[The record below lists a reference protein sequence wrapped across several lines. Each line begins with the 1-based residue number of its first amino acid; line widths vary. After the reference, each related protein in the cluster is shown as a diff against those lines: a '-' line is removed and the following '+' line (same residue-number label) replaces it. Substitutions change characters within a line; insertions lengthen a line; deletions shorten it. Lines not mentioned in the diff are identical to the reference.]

1 MVGFG
6 KKWGYS
12 LSTRRFQSPKPRTPI
27 DTLYTAKARYYLRNP
42 MDTPALSVVLPA
54 LNEEATIGECIGKIR
69 TVFADL
75 SIDGEIII
83 ADSSDDRTAAI
94 ARDLGATVV
103 RPEKRGYGNAYL
115 AGLACARGKYV
126 VIGDADNTYDFLEIP
141 KLLAPLDA
149 GADMVLGSRL
159 RGEIR
164 PGAMPA
170 LHRYVGNP
178 LLTRLLNRVFGIRIS
193 DAHTGLRAFRREAL
207 GRLNLK
213 TGGMEFASEMI
224 IEAAKAGLRIDEVPI
239 TYSARVAPSNLQ
251 SFSDGWRHVRFML
264 LYRPIPF
271 ITVPGLLFAIFGFFL
286 MVIFAFRG
294 DVETSFIHSFILGAL
309 FFVGGLQALFA
320 GVNIA
325 VYSAVQGY
333 GEAGPFVSRLMNYH
347 SLEWEL
353 LAGILLMAGGG
364 LVGLGILRDWAASGF
379 GPLFQIANA
388 VWALALFLAGMQ
400 VVFSGI
406 FTSMMLLKRG
416 DGPD

>member
-1 MVGFG
+1 M
-6 KKWGYS
+6 
-12 LSTRRFQSPKPRTPI
+12 
-27 DTLYTAKARYYLRNP
+27 N
-42 MDTPALSVVLPA
+42 TPALSVVLPA

-83 ADSSDDRTAAI
+83 ADSSDDRTATI

-103 RPEKRGYGNAYL
+103 RPKKRGYGNAYL
-115 AGLACARGKYV
+115 AGLACARGEYI

-141 KLLAPLDA
+141 KLLARLDA
-149 GADMVLGSRL
+149 GADMALGSRL

-164 PGAMPA
+164 PGAMPL
-170 LHRYVGNP
+170 LHQYVGNP
-178 LLTRLLNRVFGIRIS
+178 LLTWLLNRVFGIRIS

-207 GRLNLK
+207 GRMNLK

-224 IEAAKAGLRIDEVPI
+224 IEAAKAGLRIEEVPI
-239 TYSARVAPSNLQ
+239 TYYPRVAPSNLQ

-271 ITVPGLLFAIFGFFL
+271 ITVPGLIFTVFGFFL
-286 MVIFAFRG
+286 MIIFALRG
-294 DVETSFIHSFILGAL
+294 EVETSFIHSFILAAL
-309 FFVGGLQALFA
+309 FFIGGIQALVA

-347 SLEWEL
+347 NLEREL

-364 LVGLGILRDWAASGF
+364 LVGLGILRDWAATGF

-416 DGPD
+416 EGQD

>member
-1 MVGFG
+1 M
-6 KKWGYS
+6 
-12 LSTRRFQSPKPRTPI
+12 
-27 DTLYTAKARYYLRNP
+27 
-42 MDTPALSVVLPA
+42 PAPVLSVVLPA
-54 LNEEATIGECIGKIR
+54 LNEEATIGECIRKIQQ
-69 TVFADL
+69 VFADL

-103 RPEKRGYGNAYL
+103 HPEKRGYGNAYL
-115 AGLACARGKYV
+115 AGLARARGKYI

-141 KLLAPLDA
+141 KLLALLDG
-149 GADMVLGSRL
+149 GADMALGSRL

-178 LLTRLLNRVFGIRIS
+178 FLTWLLNRVFSIRIS
-193 DAHTGLRAFRREAL
+193 DAHTGFRAFRREAL
-207 GRLNLK
+207 DRLNLK

-239 TYSARVAPSNLQ
+239 TYYARVAPSKLQ
-251 SFSDGWRHVRFML
+251 SFTDGWRHVRFML

-271 ITVPGLLFAIFGFFL
+271 ITAPGLIFAVFGFFL
-286 MVIFAFRG
+286 MVIFAVRG
-294 DVETSFIHSFILGAL
+294 GVETSFIHSFILAAL
-309 FFVGGLQALFA
+309 FFVGGFQALFA

-333 GEAGPFVSRLMNYH
+333 GEAGPFITRLMNYH

-353 LAGILLMAGGG
+353 LAGVLLMGGGG
-364 LVGLGILRDWAASGF
+364 LVGLGIFRDWAASGF
-379 GPLFQIANA
+379 GSLFQIANA

-400 VVFSGI
+400 IVFSGI
-406 FTSMMLLKRG
+406 FTSMVLLNRG
-416 DGPD
+416 EGQE

>member
-1 MVGFG
+1 
-6 KKWGYS
+6 
-12 LSTRRFQSPKPRTPI
+12 
-27 DTLYTAKARYYLRNP
+27 
-42 MDTPALSVVLPA
+42 MDTPAPALSVVLPA
-54 LNEEATIGECIGKIR
+54 LNEEATIGECIKKIR
-69 TVFADL
+69 QVFADL

-115 AGLACARGKYV
+115 AGLACARGRYV

-141 KLLAPLDA
+141 NLLGPLDA

-178 LLTRLLNRVFGIRIS
+178 FLTWLLNRVFSIRIS
-193 DAHTGLRAFRREAL
+193 DAHTGFRAFRREAL
-207 GRLNLK
+207 ERLNLK
-213 TGGMEFASEMI
+213 TGGMEFASEML
-224 IEAAKAGLRIDEVPI
+224 IEAAKAGLRIEEVPI
-239 TYSARVAPSNLQ
+239 TYSARVAPSKLE

-264 LYRPIPF
+264 LYCPIPF
-271 ITVPGLLFAIFGFFL
+271 ITVPGLIFAVFGFFL
-286 MVIFAFRG
+286 MIIFLFRG
-294 DVETSFIHSFILGAL
+294 RIETSFIHSFILAAL

-320 GVNIA
+320 GINIA

-333 GEAGPFVSRLMNYH
+333 SEAGPLLSRLMNYH

-353 LAGILLMAGGG
+353 LGGTLLMAAGG
-364 LVGLGILRDWAASGF
+364 LVGLGIVRDWAASGF
-379 GPLFQIANA
+379 GALFQIANA

-400 VVFSGI
+400 IVFSGI
-406 FTSMMLLKRG
+406 FTSMVLLKRG
-416 DGPD
+416 ENGG

>member
-1 MVGFG
+1 
-6 KKWGYS
+6 
-12 LSTRRFQSPKPRTPI
+12 
-27 DTLYTAKARYYLRNP
+27 
-42 MDTPALSVVLPA
+42 MDTPAPALSVVLPA
-54 LNEEATIGECIGKIR
+54 LNEEATIGECIRKIQ

-75 SIDGEIII
+75 AIEGEIII

-103 RPEKRGYGNAYL
+103 HPEKRGYGNAYL
-115 AGLACARGKYV
+115 TGLARARGRYI
-126 VIGDADNTYDFLEIP
+126 VIGDADDTYNFLEIP
-141 KLLAPLDA
+141 NLLSPLEA

-159 RGEIR
+159 RGEIK

-170 LHRYVGNP
+170 LHRYIGNP
-178 LLTRLLNRVFGIRIS
+178 FLTWLLNRVFGIRIS
-193 DAHTGLRAFRREAL
+193 DAHTGFRAFRREAL
-207 GRLNLK
+207 PRMNLK

-224 IEAAKAGLRIDEVPI
+224 IEAAKANLRIEEVPI
-239 TYSARVAPSNLQ
+239 TYSARVAPSKLD

-271 ITVPGLLFAIFGFFL
+271 ITVPGLLFALFGFFL
-286 MVIFAFRG
+286 MVIFFLKG
-294 DVETSFIHSFILGAL
+294 SVETSFIHSFILAAL

-320 GVNIA
+320 GINIA

-333 GEAGPFVSRLMNYH
+333 GEAGPFITRLMNYH

-353 LAGILLMAGGG
+353 LAGILLMAAGG
-364 LVGLGILRDWAASGF
+364 LVGLGIVSEWAASGF
-379 GPLFQIANA
+379 GSLFQIANA

-406 FTSMMLLKRG
+406 FTSMVLLKRG
-416 DGPD
+416 DGQD

>member
-1 MVGFG
+1 MN
-6 KKWGYS
+6 
-12 LSTRRFQSPKPRTPI
+12 TP
-27 DTLYTAKARYYLRNP
+27 T
-42 MDTPALSVVLPA
+42 LSVVLPA
-54 LNEEATIGECIGKIR
+54 LNEEATIGECIRKIQQ
-69 TVFADL
+69 VFAEL
-75 SIDGEIII
+75 EIDGEIII

-115 AGLACARGKYV
+115 AGLARARGEYI

-141 KLLAPLDA
+141 KLLALLDA
-149 GADMVLGSRL
+149 GADMALGSRL

-178 LLTRLLNRVFGIRIS
+178 FLTWLLNRVFSIRIS
-193 DAHTGLRAFRREAL
+193 DAHTGFRAFRREAL
-207 GRLNLK
+207 ERMNVK

-224 IEAAKAGLRIDEVPI
+224 IEAAKANLRIDEVPI
-239 TYSARVAPSNLQ
+239 TYSARVAPSKLQ
-251 SFSDGWRHVRFML
+251 SFTDGWRHVRFML

-271 ITVPGLLFAIFGFFL
+271 ITVPGLLFTVFGFFL
-286 MVIFAFRG
+286 MVIFLFRG
-294 DVETSFIHSFILGAL
+294 GIETSFIHSFILAAL

-320 GVNIA
+320 GINIA

-333 GEAGPFVSRLMNYH
+333 GEAGAFLSRLMSYH
-347 SLEWEL
+347 NLEREL
-353 LAGILLMAGGG
+353 FAGILLMAGGG
-364 LVGLGILRDWAASGF
+364 LVGLGILRDWAAAGF

-406 FTSMMLLKRG
+406 FTSMMLLNRG
-416 DGPD
+416 DGQE

>member
-1 MVGFG
+1 
-6 KKWGYS
+6 
-12 LSTRRFQSPKPRTPI
+12 
-27 DTLYTAKARYYLRNP
+27 
-42 MDTPALSVVLPA
+42 MDTAPALSVVLPA
-54 LNEEATIGECIGKIR
+54 LNEEATIGECIRKIQK
-69 TVFADL
+69 VFADL
-75 SIDGEIII
+75 AIDGEIIV

-115 AGLACARGKYV
+115 AGLARARGKYI

-141 KLLAPLDA
+141 KLLALLDA
-149 GADMVLGSRL
+149 GADMALGSRL

-178 LLTRLLNRVFGIRIS
+178 FLTWLLNRVFSIRIS
-193 DAHTGLRAFRREAL
+193 DAHTGFRAFRREAL
-207 GRLNLK
+207 ERMNVK

-224 IEAAKAGLRIDEVPI
+224 IEAAKANLRIDEVPI
-239 TYSARVAPSNLQ
+239 TYSARVTPSKLE

-271 ITVPGLLFAIFGFFL
+271 ITVPGLIFAVFGFFL
-286 MVIFAFRG
+286 MVIFAVRG
-294 DVETSFIHSFILGAL
+294 EVETSFIHSFILAAL

-320 GVNIA
+320 GINIA

-333 GEAGPFVSRLMNYH
+333 GEAGPFLSRLMNYH
-347 SLEWEL
+347 NLEREL
-353 LAGILLMAGGG
+353 LAGFLLMAGGG
-364 LVGLGILRDWAASGF
+364 IVGLGILRDWAAAGF

-400 VVFSGI
+400 VVFSGV
-406 FTSMMLLKRG
+406 FTSMMLLNRG
-416 DGPD
+416 EEQG

>member
-1 MVGFG
+1 MVAAIRSN
-6 KKWGYS
+6 S
-12 LSTRRFQSPKPRTPI
+12 LEPLPRSKTI
-27 DTLYTAKARYYLRNP
+27 DTLYTAKARYYSENP

-54 LNEEATIGECIGKIR
+54 LNEEATIGECIKKIR
-69 TVFADL
+69 NVFADL

-83 ADSSDDRTAAI
+83 ADSSDDRTAVI

-115 AGLACARGKYV
+115 AGLSCARGECI

-170 LHRYVGNP
+170 LHQYVGNP

-207 GRLNLK
+207 ERMNLK

-224 IEAAKAGLRIDEVPI
+224 IEAAKAGLRIEEVPI
-239 TYSARVAPSNLQ
+239 TYSARVAPSKLQ

-271 ITVPGLLFAIFGFFL
+271 ITVPGLLFTVFGFFL

-294 DVETSFIHSFILGAL
+294 DVETSFIHSFILAAL

-320 GVNIA
+320 GINIA

-347 SLEWEL
+347 NLEREL

-364 LVGLGILRDWAASGF
+364 LVGFGILRDWAATGF

-416 DGPD
+416 EGPD

>member
-1 MVGFG
+1 
-6 KKWGYS
+6 
-12 LSTRRFQSPKPRTPI
+12 
-27 DTLYTAKARYYLRNP
+27 
-42 MDTPALSVVLPA
+42 MDTAPALSVVLPA
-54 LNEEATIGECIGKIR
+54 LNEEATIGECIRKIQK
-69 TVFADL
+69 VFADL
-75 SIDGEIII
+75 AIDGEIIV

-115 AGLACARGKYV
+115 AGLARARGKYI

-141 KLLAPLDA
+141 KLLALLDA
-149 GADMVLGSRL
+149 GADMALGSRL

-178 LLTRLLNRVFGIRIS
+178 FLTWLLNRVFSIRIS
-193 DAHTGLRAFRREAL
+193 DAHTGFRAFRREAL
-207 GRLNLK
+207 ERMNVK

-224 IEAAKAGLRIDEVPI
+224 IEAAKANLRIAEVPI
-239 TYSARVAPSNLQ
+239 TYSARVAPSKLQ

-271 ITVPGLLFAIFGFFL
+271 ITVPGLIFAVFGFFL
-286 MVIFAFRG
+286 MVIFAVRG
-294 DVETSFIHSFILGAL
+294 EVETSFIHSFILAAL

-333 GEAGPFVSRLMNYH
+333 GEAGPFLSRLMSYH
-347 SLEWEL
+347 NLEREL
-353 LAGILLMAGGG
+353 LAGFLLMAGGG
-364 LVGLGILRDWAASGF
+364 IVGLGILRDWAAAGF

-400 VVFSGI
+400 VVFSGV
-406 FTSMMLLKRG
+406 FTSMVLLNRG
-416 DGPD
+416 EEQG

>member
-1 MVGFG
+1 
-6 KKWGYS
+6 
-12 LSTRRFQSPKPRTPI
+12 
-27 DTLYTAKARYYLRNP
+27 
-42 MDTPALSVVLPA
+42 MDTPAPALSVVLPA
-54 LNEEATIGECIGKIR
+54 LNEEATIGECIRKIQ

-75 SIDGEIII
+75 AIEGEIII

-103 RPEKRGYGNAYL
+103 HPEKRGYGNAYL
-115 AGLACARGKYV
+115 TGLARARGRYI
-126 VIGDADNTYDFLEIP
+126 VIGDADDTYNFLEIP
-141 KLLAPLDA
+141 NLLGPLEA

-164 PGAMPA
+164 PGAMPP
-170 LHRYVGNP
+170 LHRYIGNP
-178 LLTRLLNRVFGIRIS
+178 FLTWLLNRVFGIRIS
-193 DAHTGLRAFRREAL
+193 DAHTGFRAFRREAL
-207 GRLNLK
+207 PRMNLK

-224 IEAAKAGLRIDEVPI
+224 IEAAKANLRIEEVPI
-239 TYSARVAPSNLQ
+239 TYSARVAPSKLD

-271 ITVPGLLFAIFGFFL
+271 ITVPGLLFALFGFFL
-286 MVIFAFRG
+286 MVIFFLKG
-294 DVETSFIHSFILGAL
+294 SVETSFIHSFILAAL

-320 GVNIA
+320 GINIA

-333 GEAGPFVSRLMNYH
+333 GEAGPFITRLMNYH

-353 LAGILLMAGGG
+353 LAGILLMAAGG
-364 LVGLGILRDWAASGF
+364 LVGFGIVREWAASGF
-379 GPLFQIANA
+379 GSLFQIANA

-416 DGPD
+416 EGQD

>member
-1 MVGFG
+1 
-6 KKWGYS
+6 
-12 LSTRRFQSPKPRTPI
+12 
-27 DTLYTAKARYYLRNP
+27 
-42 MDTPALSVVLPA
+42 MDTPAPALSVVLPA
-54 LNEEATIGECIGKIR
+54 LNEEATIGECIRKIQ

-75 SIDGEIII
+75 AIEGEIII

-103 RPEKRGYGNAYL
+103 HPEKRGYGNAYL
-115 AGLACARGKYV
+115 TGLARARGRYI
-126 VIGDADNTYDFLEIP
+126 VIGDADDTYNFLEIP
-141 KLLAPLDA
+141 NLLGPLEA

-159 RGEIR
+159 RGEIK

-170 LHRYVGNP
+170 LHRYIGNP
-178 LLTRLLNRVFGIRIS
+178 FLTWLLNRVFGIRIS
-193 DAHTGLRAFRREAL
+193 DAHTGFRAFRREAL
-207 GRLNLK
+207 PRMNLK

-224 IEAAKAGLRIDEVPI
+224 IEAAKANLRIEEVPI
-239 TYSARVAPSNLQ
+239 TYSARVAPSKLD

-271 ITVPGLLFAIFGFFL
+271 ITVPGLLFALFGFFL
-286 MVIFAFRG
+286 MVIFLFRG
-294 DVETSFIHSFILGAL
+294 DVETSFIHSFILAAL

-320 GVNIA
+320 GINIA

-333 GEAGPFVSRLMNYH
+333 GEAGPFITRLMNYH

-353 LAGILLMAGGG
+353 LAGILLMAAGG
-364 LVGLGILRDWAASGF
+364 LVGLGIVSEWAASGF
-379 GPLFQIANA
+379 GSLFQIANA

-406 FTSMMLLKRG
+406 FTSMVLLKRG
-416 DGPD
+416 EGQD

>member
-1 MVGFG
+1 
-6 KKWGYS
+6 
-12 LSTRRFQSPKPRTPI
+12 
-27 DTLYTAKARYYLRNP
+27 
-42 MDTPALSVVLPA
+42 MDTPAPALSVVLPA
-54 LNEEATIGECIGKIR
+54 LNEEATIGECIRKIQ

-75 SIDGEIII
+75 AIEGEIII

-103 RPEKRGYGNAYL
+103 YPEKRGYGNAYL
-115 AGLACARGKYV
+115 TGLARARGRYI
-126 VIGDADNTYDFLEIP
+126 VIGDADDTYNFLEIP
-141 KLLAPLDA
+141 NLLGPLEA

-159 RGEIR
+159 RGEIK

-170 LHRYVGNP
+170 LHRYIGNP
-178 LLTRLLNRVFGIRIS
+178 FLTWLLNRVFGIRIS
-193 DAHTGLRAFRREAL
+193 DAHTGFRAFRREAL
-207 GRLNLK
+207 PRMNLK

-224 IEAAKAGLRIDEVPI
+224 IEAAKANLRIEEVPI
-239 TYSARVAPSNLQ
+239 TYSARVAPSKLD

-271 ITVPGLLFAIFGFFL
+271 ITVPGLLFALFGFFL
-286 MVIFAFRG
+286 MVIFFLKG
-294 DVETSFIHSFILGAL
+294 SVETSFIHSFILAAL

-320 GVNIA
+320 GINIA

-333 GEAGPFVSRLMNYH
+333 GEAGPFITRLMNYH

-353 LAGILLMAGGG
+353 LAGILLMAAGG
-364 LVGLGILRDWAASGF
+364 LVGLGIVSEWAASGF
-379 GPLFQIANA
+379 GSLFQIANA

-406 FTSMMLLKRG
+406 FTSMVLLNRG
-416 DGPD
+416 EEQE

>member
-1 MVGFG
+1 
-6 KKWGYS
+6 
-12 LSTRRFQSPKPRTPI
+12 
-27 DTLYTAKARYYLRNP
+27 

-54 LNEEATIGECIGKIR
+54 LNEEATIGECIEKIR
-69 TVFADL
+69 KVFSDL

-94 ARDLGATVV
+94 ARDLGAVVV

-115 AGLACARGKYV
+115 TGLACARGDYI
-126 VIGDADNTYDFLEIP
+126 VIGDADDTYDFLEIP
-141 KLLAPLDA
+141 KLLALLDA
-149 GADMVLGSRL
+149 GADMALGSRL

-164 PGAMPA
+164 PGAMPL
-170 LHRYVGNP
+170 LHQYVGNP
-178 LLTRLLNRVFGIRIS
+178 FLTWLLNRVFSIRIS
-193 DAHTGLRAFRREAL
+193 DAHTGFRAFRREAL
-207 GRLNLK
+207 ERLNLK

-224 IEAAKAGLRIDEVPI
+224 IEAAKANLRIEEVPI
-239 TYSARVAPSNLQ
+239 TYSARVAPSKLQ

-271 ITVPGLLFAIFGFFL
+271 ITVPGLIFAVFGFFL
-286 MVIFAFRG
+286 MVIFLFRG

-320 GVNIA
+320 GINIA

-333 GEAGPFVSRLMNYH
+333 GEAGPFLSRLMNYH
-347 SLEWEL
+347 SLEREL

-364 LVGLGILRDWAASGF
+364 LVGLGILRDWAAAGF

-416 DGPD
+416 EGQD

>member
-1 MVGFG
+1 
-6 KKWGYS
+6 
-12 LSTRRFQSPKPRTPI
+12 
-27 DTLYTAKARYYLRNP
+27 

-54 LNEEATIGECIGKIR
+54 LNEEATIGECIKKIR

-75 SIDGEIII
+75 AIDGEIII

-94 ARDLGATVV
+94 ARDLGAVIV

-115 AGLACARGKYV
+115 AGLACARGRYI

-141 KLLAPLDA
+141 KLLALLDA

-170 LHRYVGNP
+170 LHQYVGNP

-207 GRLNLK
+207 GRMNLK

-224 IEAAKAGLRIDEVPI
+224 IEAAKANLRIDEVPI
-239 TYSARVAPSNLQ
+239 TYSARVTPSKLD

-264 LYRPIPF
+264 LYRPVPF
-271 ITVPGLLFAIFGFFL
+271 ITVPGLLFTVFGFFL
-286 MVIFAFRG
+286 MVIFLFRG
-294 DVETSFIHSFILGAL
+294 GIETSFIHSFILGAL

-320 GVNIA
+320 GINIA

-333 GEAGPFVSRLMNYH
+333 GEAGPFISRLMSYH

-353 LAGILLMAGGG
+353 LAGILLMAAGG
-364 LVGLGILRDWAASGF
+364 LVGLGIIRDWAATGF

-406 FTSMMLLKRG
+406 FTSMVLLKRG
-416 DGPD
+416 EEQG

>member
-1 MVGFG
+1 
-6 KKWGYS
+6 
-12 LSTRRFQSPKPRTPI
+12 
-27 DTLYTAKARYYLRNP
+27 

-54 LNEEATIGECIGKIR
+54 LNEEATIGECIRKIR
-69 TVFADL
+69 RVFADL
-75 SIDGEIII
+75 GVDGEIII

-103 RPEKRGYGNAYL
+103 RPKEKGYGNAYL
-115 AGLACARGKYV
+115 AGLACARGRYI

-141 KLLAPLDA
+141 RLLAPLDA
-149 GADMVLGSRL
+149 GADMVLGSRI

-170 LHRYVGNP
+170 LHRYIGNP
-178 LLTRLLNRVFGIRIS
+178 LLTRLLNRVFSTRIS
-193 DAHTGLRAFRREAL
+193 DAHTGFRAFRREAFD
-207 GRLNLK
+207 RLNLK

-224 IEAAKAGLRIDEVPI
+224 IEAAKANLRIEEVPI
-239 TYSARVAPSNLQ
+239 TYSARVTPSKLE

-271 ITVPGLLFAIFGFFL
+271 VIVPGLIFAIFGFVL
-286 MVIFAFRG
+286 MVLFLFRG
-294 DVETSFIHSFILGAL
+294 DVETSFIHSFILAAL
-309 FFVGGLQALFA
+309 FFLGGFQALFA

-333 GEAGPFVSRLMNYH
+333 GEVGPFISRLMNYH

-353 LAGILLMAGGG
+353 LAGILLMAAGG
-364 LVGLGILRDWAASGF
+364 LVGFGIVREWAASGF
-379 GPLFQIANA
+379 GSLFQVANA

-406 FTSMMLLKRG
+406 FTSMVLLKHG
-416 DGPD
+416 DEQG

>member
-1 MVGFG
+1 
-6 KKWGYS
+6 
-12 LSTRRFQSPKPRTPI
+12 
-27 DTLYTAKARYYLRNP
+27 
-42 MDTPALSVVLPA
+42 MDTPAPALSVVLPA
-54 LNEEATIGECIGKIR
+54 LNEEATIGECIRKIR
-69 TVFADL
+69 KVFADL

-94 ARDLGATVV
+94 ARNLGATVV

-115 AGLACARGKYV
+115 AGLACARGDYI

-141 KLLAPLDA
+141 KLLALLDA
-149 GADMVLGSRL
+149 GADMALGSRL

-178 LLTRLLNRVFGIRIS
+178 FLTWLLNRVFSIRIS
-193 DAHTGLRAFRREAL
+193 DAHTGFRAFRREAL
-207 GRLNLK
+207 ERMNVK

-224 IEAAKAGLRIDEVPI
+224 IEAAKANLRIGEVPI
-239 TYSARVAPSNLQ
+239 TYSARVAPSKLD

-271 ITVPGLLFAIFGFFL
+271 ITVPGLLFTVFGFFL
-286 MVIFAFRG
+286 MVIFLFRG
-294 DVETSFIHSFILGAL
+294 GIETSFIHSFILAAL

-320 GVNIA
+320 GINIA

-333 GEAGPFVSRLMNYH
+333 GEAGPFISRLMSYH

-353 LAGILLMAGGG
+353 LAGILLMAAGG
-364 LVGLGILRDWAASGF
+364 LVGLGILRDWAAAGF
-379 GPLFQIANA
+379 GSLFQIANA

-416 DGPD
+416 DGQE

>member
-1 MVGFG
+1 
-6 KKWGYS
+6 
-12 LSTRRFQSPKPRTPI
+12 
-27 DTLYTAKARYYLRNP
+27 
-42 MDTPALSVVLPA
+42 MDTPAPALSVVLPA
-54 LNEEATIGECIGKIR
+54 LNEEATIGECIRKIQ

-75 SIDGEIII
+75 AIEGEIII

-103 RPEKRGYGNAYL
+103 HPEKRGYGNAYL
-115 AGLACARGKYV
+115 TGLARARGRYI
-126 VIGDADNTYDFLEIP
+126 VIGDADDTYNFLEIP
-141 KLLAPLDA
+141 NLLGPLEA

-159 RGEIR
+159 RGEIK

-170 LHRYVGNP
+170 LHRYIGNP
-178 LLTRLLNRVFGIRIS
+178 FLTWLLNRVFGIRIS
-193 DAHTGLRAFRREAL
+193 DAHTGFRAFRREAL
-207 GRLNLK
+207 PRMNLK

-224 IEAAKAGLRIDEVPI
+224 IEAAKANLRIEEVPI
-239 TYSARVAPSNLQ
+239 TYSARVAPSKLD

-271 ITVPGLLFAIFGFFL
+271 ITVPGLLFALFGFFL
-286 MVIFAFRG
+286 MVIFFLKG
-294 DVETSFIHSFILGAL
+294 SVETSFIHSFILAAL

-320 GVNIA
+320 GINIA

-333 GEAGPFVSRLMNYH
+333 GEAGPFITRLMNYH

-353 LAGILLMAGGG
+353 LAGILLMAAGG
-364 LVGLGILRDWAASGF
+364 LVGLGIVSEWAASGF
-379 GPLFQIANA
+379 GSLFQIANA

-406 FTSMMLLKRG
+406 FTSMVLLKRG
-416 DGPD
+416 DGQD

>member
-1 MVGFG
+1 
-6 KKWGYS
+6 
-12 LSTRRFQSPKPRTPI
+12 
-27 DTLYTAKARYYLRNP
+27 
-42 MDTPALSVVLPA
+42 MDTPAPALSVVLPA
-54 LNEEATIGECIGKIR
+54 LNEEATIGECIRKIQ

-75 SIDGEIII
+75 AIEGEIII

-103 RPEKRGYGNAYL
+103 HPEKRGYGNAYL
-115 AGLACARGKYV
+115 AGLARARGRYI
-126 VIGDADNTYDFLEIP
+126 VIGDADDTYNFLEIP
-141 KLLAPLDA
+141 NLLGPLEA

-164 PGAMPA
+164 PGAMPP
-170 LHRYVGNP
+170 LHRYIGNP
-178 LLTRLLNRVFGIRIS
+178 FLTWLLNRVFGIRIS
-193 DAHTGLRAFRREAL
+193 DAHTGFRAFRREAL
-207 GRLNLK
+207 CRMNLK

-224 IEAAKAGLRIDEVPI
+224 IEAAKANLRIEEVPI
-239 TYSARVAPSNLQ
+239 TYSARVAPSKLD

-271 ITVPGLLFAIFGFFL
+271 ITVPGLLFALFGFFL
-286 MVIFAFRG
+286 MVIFFLKG
-294 DVETSFIHSFILGAL
+294 SVETSFIHSFILAAL

-320 GVNIA
+320 GINIA

-333 GEAGPFVSRLMNYH
+333 GEAGPFITRLMNYH

-364 LVGLGILRDWAASGF
+364 LVGFGIVREWAASGF
-379 GPLFQIANA
+379 GSLFQIANA

-406 FTSMMLLKRG
+406 FTSMVLLNRG
-416 DGPD
+416 EGQE

>member
-1 MVGFG
+1 
-6 KKWGYS
+6 
-12 LSTRRFQSPKPRTPI
+12 
-27 DTLYTAKARYYLRNP
+27 
-42 MDTPALSVVLPA
+42 MDTPAPALSVVLPA
-54 LNEEATIGECIGKIR
+54 LNEEATIGECIRKIQ

-75 SIDGEIII
+75 AIEGEIII

-103 RPEKRGYGNAYL
+103 HPEKRGYGNAYL
-115 AGLACARGKYV
+115 AGLARARGRYI
-126 VIGDADNTYDFLEIP
+126 VIGDADDTYNFLEIP
-141 KLLAPLDA
+141 NLLGPLEA

-159 RGEIR
+159 RGEIK

-170 LHRYVGNP
+170 LHRYIGNP
-178 LLTRLLNRVFGIRIS
+178 FLTWLLNRVFGIRIS
-193 DAHTGLRAFRREAL
+193 DAHTGFRAFRREAL
-207 GRLNLK
+207 PRMNLK

-224 IEAAKAGLRIDEVPI
+224 IEAAKANLRIEEVPI
-239 TYSARVAPSNLQ
+239 TYSARVAPSKLD

-271 ITVPGLLFAIFGFFL
+271 ITVPGLLFALFGFFL
-286 MVIFAFRG
+286 MVIFFLKG
-294 DVETSFIHSFILGAL
+294 SVETSFIHSFILAAL

-320 GVNIA
+320 GINIA

-333 GEAGPFVSRLMNYH
+333 GEAGPFITRLMNYH

-353 LAGILLMAGGG
+353 LAGILLMAAGG
-364 LVGLGILRDWAASGF
+364 LVGLGIVSEWAASGF
-379 GPLFQIANA
+379 GSLFQIANA

-406 FTSMMLLKRG
+406 FTSMVLLNRG
-416 DGPD
+416 EEQE